1 MVTELWYMQTVEYYS
16 ALKRNDLSSHEKT
29 WKDHKYIFLSE
40 RSQSEKTTYCMCNSL
55 EKANYEEVKRMVVTK
70 D

>member
-1 MVTELWYMQTVEYYS
+1 MLRTKTDKQKNEQTNKKKTHQ
-16 ALKRNDLSSHEKT
+16 APSHENT
-29 WKDHKYIFLSE
+29 WENCKCVLLSE